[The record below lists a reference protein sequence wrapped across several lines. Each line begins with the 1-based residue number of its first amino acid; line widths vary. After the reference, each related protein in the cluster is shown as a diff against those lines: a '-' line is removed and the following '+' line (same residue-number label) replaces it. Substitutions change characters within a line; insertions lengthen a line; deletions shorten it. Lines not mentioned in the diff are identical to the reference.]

1 MANVYDRLIT
11 QDGPRN
17 AGVRITGILDTSDA
31 TLIPIL
37 GLDELQTND
46 PRMVPTGL
54 RIDKVQYSFSEQLQG
69 VLEWS
74 GLNPQTALAMSGQ
87 GEFCTNHVGGL
98 IPNMSISGYEGD
110 VNFRTQNYPPG
121 TNAVFSI
128 VVDFVKL
135 YS

>member
-17 AGVRITGILDTSDA
+17 AGVRITGILDSGDA
-31 TLIPIL
+31 MLVPIL

-46 PRMVPTGL
+46 PRMEPTGL
-54 RIDKVQYSFSEQLQG
+54 RIDKVQYSLSEQLQG
-69 VLEWS
+69 VLEWD
-74 GLNPQTALAMSGQ
+74 GLNPQMALAMSGQ
-87 GEFCTNHVGGL
+87 GEFCARDVGGL
-98 IPNMSISGYEGD
+98 IPDMSIPGYGGN

-121 TNAVFSI
+121 TNAVFTI